1 MRPSSPAMSDM
12 RSDKPQKMDFLVSFL
27 VDARGGSMTG
37 SRRSGVRLVIPPQ
50 CAEQPVRLTIRQLRP
65 DQVLHLPPLSEGEA
79 LASRIIHL
87 TPATFLSP
95 VLVEV
100 PHFAALDNNNREIVV
115 LRSDT
120 GKKWSAH
127 HNSTDNSHLTSFLNT
142 SVNNLNNNSN
152 SMAMTT
158 ITTTSFPQYFAI
170 VSRPLQEQHWLG
182 PEGGHI
188 VSGQCPEV
196 QCHFPA
202 RSLTKAINVG
212 INVSRVLPVYSSEVE
227 QQGGAVSPIV
237 TVEPRRRKFHKPIS
251 VTMPLPRATD
261 NNHKRTSIE
270 TSLLVR
276 QLNKHVLFSLFIV

>member
-1 MRPSSPAMSDM
+1 MAS
-12 RSDKPQKMDFLVSFL
+12 KTC
-27 VDARGGSMTG
+27 ARKLQGG
-37 SRRSGVRLVIPPQ
+37 L
-50 CAEQPVRLTIRQLRP
+50 
-65 DQVLHLPPLSEGEA
+65 
-79 LASRIIHL
+79 
-87 TPATFLSP
+87 
-95 VLVEV
+95 
-100 PHFAALDNNNREIVV
+100 
-115 LRSDT
+115 
-120 GKKWSAH
+120 
-127 HNSTDNSHLTSFLNT
+127 
-142 SVNNLNNNSN
+142 
-152 SMAMTT
+152 
-158 ITTTSFPQYFAI
+158 PQYFAI

-212 INVSRVLPVYSSEVE
+212 ITVSRVLPVYSSEVE

-261 NNHKRTSIE
+261 NKRTSIE

-276 QLNKHVLFSLFIV
+276 QLNKHVGFSLFIV